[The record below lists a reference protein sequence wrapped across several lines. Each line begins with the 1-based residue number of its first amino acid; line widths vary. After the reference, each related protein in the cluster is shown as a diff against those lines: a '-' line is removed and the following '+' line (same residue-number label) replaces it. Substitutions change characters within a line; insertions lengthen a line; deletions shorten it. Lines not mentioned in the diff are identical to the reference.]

1 MKDKKTIRE
10 KFISLRLTA
19 DMRNALLAVAEKNT
33 RTISAQI
40 VHYIKEGL
48 QNEASK

>member
-19 DMRNALLAVAEKNT
+19 EMHTALLAVSQKNT

-40 VHYIKEGL
+40 VHYIKQGL
-48 QNEASK
+48 ENESK